1 MQKKIESND
10 LIEINETTNQ
20 KFDENEIDDEKKM
33 KYDVMKKNA
42 DAENEA
48 LEKNSEK
55 EIDQIDDM
63 EV

>member
-1 MQKKIESND
+1 MQKKIEPND
-10 LIEINETTNQ
+10 SIEINEITNQ

-42 DAENEA
+42 DAENETS
-48 LEKNSEK
+48 EKNSEK

-63 EV
+63 KI

>member
-1 MQKKIESND
+1 MQKKIEPND
-10 LIEINETTNQ
+10 SIEIDEATNQ
-20 KFDENEIDDEKKM
+20 KFDENEIDDEREM

-42 DAENEA
+42 DAEDETS
-48 LEKNSEK
+48 EKNSKK